1 MDDHARALPINR
13 EVLAQHLDPRLA
25 LELDRFNLELNL
37 TPVPAA
43 GDPFGTMER
52 EMVAAL
58 AGLCASAATLGGR
71 VASIG
76 ILPTLRPE
84 DLDASAMT
92 PLPRYRAL
100 ATGLARMRRGPF
112 HIDIRGR
119 HESMDLMADDVTLEG
134 AGTSHQIHVRVPP
147 RDFADTYNA
156 AQLMTPLAVALAANS
171 PVFLEKLLW
180 EETRI
185 ALFKQAVDGRD
196 PEQIGWRGPSR
207 VSFGHGWVRKGAFE
221 LFAESVSLFPPLIP
235 VMGDEDPLTCVR
247 DGGVPRLGE
256 LRLHH
261 GTVWQWNRA
270 VYDPAAGGHLR
281 IELRALPSGPTPAD
295 MATNAAWL
303 LGLVFGQRNAISSQI
318 ARLPFRYAEI
328 NFYRAAKL
336 GLDAQLIW
344 PSPGGSGLCEVPVAE
359 LAAQSIPLAHEGLAA
374 LGVDPEVAGQRLGV
388 IRDRLAARTNG
399 AVWQRRGLERFP
411 GSRREALAR
420 MLEAYLRHSNS
431 GALVHEWSEAT

>member
-1 MDDHARALPINR
+1 MDDHGRALPINR
-13 EVLAQHLDPRLA
+13 EVLARHLDPRLA

-37 TPVPAA
+37 SPVPAA
-43 GDPFGTMER
+43 GDPFGAMER
-52 EMVAAL
+52 EMVSAL
-58 AGLCASAATLGGR
+58 EEVRASTASLGGR

-76 ILPTLRPE
+76 ILPTLRRE
-84 DLDASAMT
+84 DVDGSAMT

-100 ATGLARMRRGPF
+100 SAGLARMRRGPF

-119 HESMDLMADDVTLEG
+119 HEAMDLLADDVTLEG
-134 AGTSHQIHVRVPP
+134 AGTSHQIHVRIPP

-156 AQLMTPLAVALAANS
+156 AQWMTPLAVALAANS

-207 VSFGHGWVRKGAFE
+207 VSFGHGWVRRGALE
-221 LFAESVSLFPPLIP
+221 LFAESASLFPPLIP
-235 VMGDEDPLTCVR
+235 VMSDEDPLACVR
-247 DGGVPRLGE
+247 DGGVPYLGE

-295 MATNAAWL
+295 MAANAAWL
-303 LGLVFGQRNAISSQI
+303 LGLVFGMRDTVASQL
-318 ARLPFRYAEI
+318 AALPFRYAEI
-328 NFYRAAKL
+328 NFYRAAKE
-336 GLDAQLIW
+336 GLAAQLIW
-344 PSPGGSGLCEVPVAE
+344 PSQGGSGLREIPVVD
-359 LAAQSIPLAHEGLAA
+359 LAAQSLPLAHEGLAA
-374 LGVDPEVAGQRLGV
+374 LGVEADVAAQRLGV
-388 IRDRLAARTNG
+388 IRDRLAAQTTG
-399 AVWQRRGLERFP
+399 AVWQRRGLERIP
-411 GSRREALAR
+411 GARRDALAR
-420 MLEAYLRHSNS
+420 MLEAYMGHSNR
-431 GALVHEWSEAT
+431 GCPVHEWSEAT